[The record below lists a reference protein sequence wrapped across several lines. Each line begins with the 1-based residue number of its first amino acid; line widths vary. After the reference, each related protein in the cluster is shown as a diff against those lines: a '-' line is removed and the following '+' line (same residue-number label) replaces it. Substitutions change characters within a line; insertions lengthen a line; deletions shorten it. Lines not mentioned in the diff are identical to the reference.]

1 MLENKIKIL
10 HIADVHLGRDFN
22 FSSKKVNESQ
32 VRKEEIW
39 DSFEKALI
47 FAEDEGVEIVLIPGD
62 LYDNDKMTKS
72 NLDRLAYI
80 LAKYQKLRFYI
91 SLGNHDHLSP
101 KSDYLKKICSK
112 NVHIFSNT
120 LEFREYKNI
129 RIYGFSWDRVEY
141 QKNPLNLVDLDETYT
156 NILAIHGMDVSISD
170 YMPLDINY
178 LEDLGF
184 DYIALGHIHQPK
196 KAGRLSYYPGSLE
209 PMSFNNLGPHGGLLV
224 ELTGKEVKVDFI
236 KMAQRSYYD
245 LDFDVSEI
253 SANKDLF
260 KGLMKV
266 FVDIKRTDIIRLNLL
281 GRKSKNLD
289 FEELEAV
296 LKRDYS
302 LIYLV
307 DKTSPKINFQRL
319 LASNKDNI
327 IGRYFDYVFNNFD
340 ERDQRQL
347 VKIGLESFDLG
358 DNYED

>member
-39 DSFEKALI
+39 DSFEKSLS

-62 LYDNDKMTKS
+62 LYDNDKITKS
-72 NLDRLAYI
+72 NLDRLSFI
-80 LAKYQKLRFYI
+80 FAKFSKMRFYI

-101 KSDYLKKICSK
+101 KSDYLKKISSK
-112 NVHIFSNT
+112 NVHIFSDF
-120 LEFREYKNI
+120 LEYREYKNI

-141 QKNPLNLVDLDETYT
+141 QKNPLRFIDLDKSYT
-156 NILAIHGMDVSISD
+156 NILSIHGTDSSLSD
-170 YMPLDINY
+170 YLPLDIKY

-196 KAGRLSYYPGSLE
+196 KAGRLSYYPGCLE
-209 PMSFNNLGPHGGLLV
+209 PLSFNNLGPHGGLLV
-224 ELTGKEVKVDFI
+224 EFSGKEAKVDFI

-260 KGLMKV
+260 KGLMKI
-266 FVDIKRTDIIRLNLL
+266 FTDIKRTDIIRLNLL

-289 FEELEAV
+289 FEELETI

-302 LIYLV
+302 LIYIV

-319 LASNKDNI
+319 LAANKDNI
-327 IGRYFDYVFNNFD
+327 IGRYFDYVFNNYD
-340 ERDQRQL
+340 EKDQRQL

-358 DNYED
+358 DSYED